1 MAPDHDHGHSYD
13 PLPPRGARGD
23 AAGATRPPAAAG
35 QDWWGAWVDAWTT
48 GLTAPVALTVPALLE
63 ALGHSTPPSSPADH
77 RAAGLWA
84 DPVLAVG
91 SSLSLG
97 EPATARLAQQ
107 RAAQLLGWVQ
117 QHSRFYRVHHTPAGA
132 QPRWSDLPVVD
143 KRLMMAHFDDWVT
156 DPHLT
161 LERVRGFAADPEN
174 LGELLDG
181 RYAVWS
187 SSGTSGEPALYLKD
201 RASLNLY
208 EQLLQTRMD
217 RRCASGRWWWQAAAG
232 RLGPWGLQPRSAL
245 ITAIDGPYASI
256 SFWMRQLNQHP
267 WLRSGSRAFSVTWP
281 GERLR
286 EELNRWQPS
295 FIASY
300 PSMLTEL
307 ARWQRDG
314 RLKLAP
320 LALWSG
326 GERLVASTRQ
336 WIEEVFQ
343 APVVNDYGASEC
355 LSIAFECSE
364 GRLHLNDDWVIL
376 EPVDRAGQP
385 VPPGVPSHSVLLTHL
400 ANRIQPLIR
409 YDLGDSVTFFADR
422 CACGNPRPS
431 FLVEGRTDDSLCLD
445 DGQGHRVHLAPM
457 ALTTAVED
465 GADVHR
471 FQLRQTTPD
480 GIELR
485 LDLSR
490 SAEPERTR
498 GAAVTSLRRYLA
510 AEGLP
515 RARIDLSDEP
525 PLLDARSGKLRQVVC
540 LCPARG

>member
-1 MAPDHDHGHSYD
+1 
-13 PLPPRGARGD
+13 
-23 AAGATRPPAAAG
+23 
-35 QDWWGAWVDAWTT
+35 V
-48 GLTAPVALTVPALLE
+48 
-63 ALGHSTPPSSPADH
+63 
-77 RAAGLWA
+77 
-84 DPVLAVG
+84 
-91 SSLSLG
+91 
-97 EPATARLAQQ
+97 
-107 RAAQLLGWVQ
+107 
-117 QHSRFYRVHHTPAGA
+117 
-132 QPRWSDLPVVD
+132 
-143 KRLMMAHFDDWVT
+143 
-156 DPHLT
+156 T
-161 LERVRGFAADPEN
+161 LERARAFAAQPANQGQE
-174 LGELLDG
+174 LDG

-187 SSGTSGEPALYLKD
+187 SSGTSGEPAIYLHD
-201 RASLNLY
+201 RAALDVY
-208 EQLLQTRMD
+208 TRLLEARMD
-217 RRCASGRWWWQAAAG
+217 RRLAVSRWWAQAASGS
-232 RLGPWGLQPRSAL
+232 LGPWGLRPRSAL
-245 ITAIDGPYASI
+245 ISALDGPYASI
-256 SFWMRQLNQHP
+256 SFWRRQCRTHP
-267 WLRSGSRAFSVTWP
+267 WMGDSARAMSVTWP
-281 GERLR
+281 AERLIA
-286 EELNRWQPS
+286 ELQAWQPA
-295 FIASY
+295 FVASY
-300 PSMLTEL
+300 PSLLIEL
-307 ARWQRDG
+307 ARWQREG
-314 RLKLAP
+314 RLAVAP

-326 GERLVASTRQ
+326 GERLALSTRQ
-336 WIEEVFQ
+336 WIEASFG

-355 LSIAFECSE
+355 LSIAFECQH

-376 EPVDRAGQP
+376 EPIDRAGQP

-409 YDLGDSVTFFADR
+409 YDLGDSVTFFAER

-445 DGQGHRVHLAPM
+445 DGQGQRVHLAPM

-498 GAAVTSLRRYLA
+498 GAAVTALRRYLA